1 MHAHVYAFFAATIGS
16 DFYGGDKEG
25 FRGGERCDYNSTRFR
40 VVWEWVKTSQSVRRA
55 GKSMFGTGGTL
66 LRARLN
72 DCVIDA
78 WL

>member
-1 MHAHVYAFFAATIGS
+1 M
-16 DFYGGDKEG
+16 
-25 FRGGERCDYNSTRFR
+25 
-40 VVWEWVKTSQSVRRA
+40 KTSQSVRRA

-78 WL
+78 